1 MLLSSLLRSVI
12 QAFPY
17 PMIFDSCASDLQAE
31 LDEVIKKNI
40 QPEQATNFAQN
51 PTTYSYVYLRIQPF
65 TSPLVL
71 PKQDA
76 SAESA
81 STQSTLQFILYLS
94 DPGHNITH
102 STVTQAIPVKWL
114 DLWDEYDWV
123 EDSVVEAIRVGVEV
137 LGQEYIVSRMGWDQ
151 KKAPVD
157 AEKTPVKEE
166 SS

>member
-1 MLLSSLLRSVI
+1 
-12 QAFPY
+12 
-17 PMIFDSCASDLQAE
+17 MIFDSCAFDLQAE